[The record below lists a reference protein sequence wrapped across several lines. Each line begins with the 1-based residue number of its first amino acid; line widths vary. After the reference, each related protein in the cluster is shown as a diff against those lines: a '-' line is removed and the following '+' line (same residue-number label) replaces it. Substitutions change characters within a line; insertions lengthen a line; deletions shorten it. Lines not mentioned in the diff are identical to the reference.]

1 MTDEQKWEQI
11 NARKR
16 KDICWVA
23 AWNQA
28 ANMFSGRAMEAED
41 TVKLVEA
48 LAKELFS
55 RMYAP
60 YQKEEEIYLENG
72 KPIVNEVAAKQ
83 PVKRDFPQTV
93 NIDSEVDNLPPGIID
108 F

>member
-1 MTDEQKWEQI
+1 MTEEQKWEQI

-28 ANMFSGRAMEAED
+28 ATIYQGKGMEPS
-41 TVKLVEA
+41 LNLISS
-48 LAKELFS
+48 LANGLFS
-55 RMYAP
+55 QMYAP
-60 YQKEEEIYLENG
+60 YEKEEEIYLENG